1 MSDRTL
7 TYDDLGRLLVQL
19 GFVRGQTSSNHQV
32 LKHDPSDT
40 VVLLPP
46 SQPSAAVDAIH
57 FLTVRK
63 TVVDRGA
70 VDADVYDRALENMK
84 SGVLSRA

>member
-19 GFVRGQTSSNHQV
+19 GFVRGQTSSNH
-32 LKHDPSDT
+32 PSDT

-70 VDADVYDRALENMK
+70 VDADVYDEALENMK
-84 SGVLSRA
+84 SAVLSRA